1 MNKKNN
7 ILILLDNSYFLYFVL
22 FGAVSIF
29 QKRYPNE
36 ARQLIRNPEEV
47 DQHNLPNLL
56 INENFKKVLKNNVMK
71 RLETIDWLT
80 KANFQ
85 EDVDIADRIDILF
98 AVDDNIMNSFRKEL
112 YPEYKAQRVLTPKS
126 FNIAAIK
133 RYIVDVLFKEL
144 QLEEKYNYHMLQV
157 EGAEGDDVIACV
169 ANNFHDDYFKTIIY
183 ASDKD
188 FLQLDD
194 VEQLNL
200 FGKKAERKV
209 GDQTVSADEYLLC
222 KVILGDGADNINKV
236 FERVGPKKAL
246 RLAKDKESLMKM
258 LKENQAAAKQFM
270 LNKKLISFKEIPK
283 ELESK
288 IVEKARTILYENEV
302 LNKEVDFKDFM
313 MAI

>member
-36 ARQLIRNPEEV
+36 ARQLIRNPDEV

-56 INENFKKVLKNNVMK
+56 INENFKKILKKNVMK

-126 FNIAAIK
+126 FNVAAIK

-144 QLEEKYNYHMLQV
+144 
-157 EGAEGDDVIACV
+157 
-169 ANNFHDDYFKTIIY
+169 
-183 ASDKD
+183 
-188 FLQLDD
+188 
-194 VEQLNL
+194 
-200 FGKKAERKV
+200 
-209 GDQTVSADEYLLC
+209 
-222 KVILGDGADNINKV
+222 
-236 FERVGPKKAL
+236 
-246 RLAKDKESLMKM
+246 
-258 LKENQAAAKQFM
+258 
-270 LNKKLISFKEIPK
+270 
-283 ELESK
+283 
-288 IVEKARTILYENEV
+288 
-302 LNKEVDFKDFM
+302 
-313 MAI
+313 